1 MTSTLN
7 KTAESPRTESRLLD
21 IYRNTKYLSIKHS
34 SYFNVYER
42 LFTAYVGKPITFVE
56 IGILNGGSLFMWR
69 EFFGSHARIIG
80 VDLNPAAKKWQDHG
94 FEVFIGDQADPAFW
108 ETFFSQ
114 VGPVDI
120 LLDDGGHTNKQQI
133 VTLTKALPHIR
144 DGGLIVVEDTHASY
158 FTEFG
163 NPYKYS
169 FIEFAK
175 RVVDQINARASR
187 VPPALKN
194 LETGIASVA
203 FFDSIVA
210 FHIDRELCVS
220 SIPATNNGI
229 SSNAE
234 DFRYDKS
241 WAADLVSTLDEQLSN
256 KPVLWRLRAYLPRLL
271 WLKGRLESW
280 RMRALFK

>member
-1 MTSTLN
+1 MTSTSN
-7 KTAESPRTESRLLD
+7 KTPESPRTESRLLN

-34 SYFNVYER
+34 SYFSAYER
-42 LFTAYVGKPITFVE
+42 LFTTYVGKPITFVE

-80 VDLNPAAKKWQDHG
+80 VDLNPAAKKWQEHG

-108 ETFFSQ
+108 DTLFSQ

-120 LLDDGGHTNKQQI
+120 LLDDGGHTNVQQI
-133 VTLTKALPHIR
+133 VTLTKALPNIR
-144 DGGLIVVEDTHASY
+144 DGGLIVIEDTHASY
-158 FTEFG
+158 FMEFG
-163 NPYKYS
+163 NPYKFS

-194 LETGIASVA
+194 LEPGIASVA

-210 FHIDRELCVS
+210 FYIDRELCVS
-220 SIPATNNGI
+220 SMPVSNDGV

-234 DFRYDKS
+234 DFRYDNS
-241 WAADLVSTLDEQLSN
+241 WVASLASTLDDQLSN
-256 KPVLWRLRAYLPRLL
+256 KPVLWRLRAYLPRLF

-280 RMRALFK
+280 RMRALFR